1 MIALLFVLLAQVA
14 APEPTDAAGW
24 FKEGVRRHDARDFKG
39 AVAAYEHAAA
49 MKYPQRVPLS
59 LRRAR
64 ALAQSGDKENALAML
79 EQLASGGFAG
89 VEQLLGENE
98 LFPVRSDERWAKIVA
113 TIRANAHPC
122 RSAPEYRQFD
132 YWLGEW
138 DVEVSGAP
146 GASTS
151 TSSIQLILDQ
161 CVVFENYTAGNYTGK
176 SFSSW
181 VAADKEWKQHY
192 VDSGGTSS
200 DWSGHLDNGRMVFLS
215 RGAGG
220 LQRMTYSKEGPD
232 RVRQFIEASSDDGKT
247 WSPTFDGM
255 YVRRK

>member
-1 MIALLFVLLAQVA
+1 MIALLVILLAQVA
-14 APEPTDAAGW
+14 AAEPTDAAGW

-39 AVAAYEHAAA
+39 ALAAYEHAAA
-49 MKYPQRVPLS
+49 MKFAQRGQLS

-64 ALAQSGDKENALAML
+64 AFAQTGDKENALTLL
-79 EQLASGGFAG
+79 EQMAGGGFAG

-98 LFPVRSDERWAKIVA
+98 LFPVRSDDRWPKLVEK
-113 TIRANAHPC
+113 IRANAHPC

-138 DVEVSGAP
+138 DVEVSGGPTA
-146 GASTS
+146 

-200 DWSGHLDNGRMVFLS
+200 EWSGHLENGRMVFLS
-215 RGAGG
+215 RNPTG

-232 RVRQFIEASSDDGKT
+232 RVRQLIEASSDDGKT
-247 WSPTFDGM
+247 WSTSFDGM